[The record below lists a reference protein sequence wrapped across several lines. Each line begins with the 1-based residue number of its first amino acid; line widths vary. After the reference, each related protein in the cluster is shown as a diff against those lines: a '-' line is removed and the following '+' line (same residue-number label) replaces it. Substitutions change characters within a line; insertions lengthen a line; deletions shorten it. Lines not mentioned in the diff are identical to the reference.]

1 MAKRT
6 FAKSTGLIKLDYGE
20 APKKTELKTAKNR
33 IYFKNLRYN
42 SETNELSG
50 SINLIRVKAGKSVE
64 DVEKMLNDFLDNV
77 ETQQL
82 EEESQNERQRDLYG
96 FSGKW
101 TNRGADSK
109 CVVKPQSLLI
119 PRI

>member
-20 APKKTELKTAKNR
+20 APKKAELKTAKNR

-64 DVEKMLNDFLDNV
+64 DVEKILDDFLDNI
-77 ETQQL
+77 ETP
-82 EEESQNERQRDLYG
+82 
-96 FSGKW
+96 
-101 TNRGADSK
+101 RGR
-109 CVVKPQSLLI
+109 KPKTQTEPATSRGRK
-119 PRI
+119 PKPKTE

>member
-20 APKKTELKTAKNR
+20 AAKKAELKTAKNR

-64 DVEKMLNDFLDNV
+64 DVEKILDDFLDNI
-77 ETQQL
+77 ETP
-82 EEESQNERQRDLYG
+82 
-96 FSGKW
+96 
-101 TNRGADSK
+101 RGR
-109 CVVKPQSLLI
+109 KPKTQTEPATSRGRK
-119 PRI
+119 PKPKTE

>member
-6 FAKSTGLIKLDYGE
+6 FAKSTGLTKLDYGE
-20 APKKTELKTAKNR
+20 APKKTELKTARNR

-50 SINLIRVKAGKSVE
+50 SINLIRVKAGNTVE

-77 ETQQL
+77 ETP
-82 EEESQNERQRDLYG
+82 
-96 FSGKW
+96 K
-101 TNRGADSK
+101 TPRGRKPKTQTEPATSRGRKPKPKAD
-109 CVVKPQSLLI
+109 
-119 PRI
+119 